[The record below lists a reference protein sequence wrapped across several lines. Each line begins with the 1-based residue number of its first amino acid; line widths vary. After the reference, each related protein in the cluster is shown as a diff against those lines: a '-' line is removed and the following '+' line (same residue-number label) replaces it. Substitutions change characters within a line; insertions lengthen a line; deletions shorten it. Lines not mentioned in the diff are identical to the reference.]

1 MSQYEDKWI
10 NHQHVWVDKQYLPDI
25 DADFFD
31 PEYWHHKQAL
41 IGTSVGRGTTF
52 FFKYGGNEFVLRHY
66 LRGGL
71 IGKMLTDQYLFTG
84 LDTTRAQQE
93 RKLLQ
98 HMQSLGLPAPIPA
111 ASRIVKKGIY
121 YSADLVTVKI
131 SDAVDVH
138 HILLERALNSD
149 IWQKVGQTIAQ
160 FHQHQ
165 IYHHDLNI
173 HNIMLDGE
181 NQVWLIDF
189 DKCSIKAGNEWKQS
203 NLDRLLRSLQKE
215 QQRNQGYFYQ
225 EENWQALIKGY
236 ELSSPD

>member
-10 NHQHVWVDKQYLPDI
+10 DNQHVWADKQYLPDI

-31 PEYWHHKQAL
+31 PEYWHRKQAL

-52 FFKYGGNEFVLRHY
+52 FFKSGGNEFVLRHY

-71 IGKMLTDQYLFTG
+71 IGKVLTDRYLFTG

-98 HMQSLGLPAPIPA
+98 HMQSLGLPAPVPV
-111 ASRIVKKGIY
+111 ASKINKKGFY
-121 YSADLVTVKI
+121 YCADLITLKI
-131 SDAVDVH
+131 PKAIDVH
-138 HILLERALNSD
+138 HVLLEKAISKE
-149 IWQKVGQTIAQ
+149 IWQKIGQTIAQ

-173 HNIMLDGE
+173 HNIMLDNE
-181 NQVWLIDF
+181 QKVWLIDF
-189 DKCSIKAGNEWKQS
+189 DKCKIKSGEDWKQQ
-203 NLDRLLRSLQKE
+203 NLDRLLRSLNKE
-215 QQRNQGYFYQ
+215 SNKSSNYGFSQS
-225 EENWQALIKGY
+225 NWQQLLKGY
-236 ELSSPD
+236 KALSC